1 MEDSA
6 SASNPNQL
14 QLGQRTEKNIGRQTL
29 KGTVYILFM
38 EGPRNRLQLR
48 NTVYFKRV
56 LFFRSLWALRSILWC
71 HGPVQN
77 GPPATVTVRLEDR

>member
-38 EGPRNRLQLR
+38 EGPRNRLQLT
-48 NTVYFKRV
+48 NTVYFKRFYSSDPYGHYGQFYGV
-56 LFFRSLWALRSILWC
+56 TDRSKMV
-71 HGPVQN
+71 HQQQ
-77 GPPATVTVRLEDR
+77 